1 MNLSLNRSDDAD
13 TPWLDDKIVESIRDV
28 SQSIG
33 PAGQTVNLIVV
44 DDPYIQ
50 KINREFR
57 NVDSPT
63 DVISFSYLGD
73 DGPAVED
80 DLAGEVYLSRETIE
94 REAKDLGVD
103 PGSVFLRASVHGLLH
118 VVGHDHE
125 GDEDASRME
134 DAEKRILRRY
144 LDTAAFD
151 ALL

>member
-57 NVDSPT
+57 NVDSAT

-125 GDEDASRME
+125 GEEDASRME
-134 DAEKRILRRY
+134 NAEKRILRRY
-144 LDTAAFD
+144 LDAAAFD